1 MKTASH
7 ALLCAFFAVS
17 CAGCGSEGANP
28 SAHPVPT
35 TGSEPLPEASSPVGP
50 NASDGAT
57 TSNDE
62 ATASEAAL
70 VTDAPGNTIAD
81 ASTSSDSGDR
91 PGWQLVWSDEFNG
104 AAGTKPD

>member
-7 ALLCAFFAVS
+7 ALFCAFFALGY
-17 CAGCGSEGANP
+17 AGCGSEGATS
-28 SAHPVPT
+28 SAHPDPT

-62 ATASEAAL
+62 ATAGEAAL
-70 VTDAPGNTIAD
+70 VTDAPGNTTGD

-91 PGWQLVWSDEFNG
+91 SGGQLVWSDEF
-104 AAGTKPD
+104 